1 MGKSNFMPKN
11 CYYEDVKI
19 IKRPIKAKLKVI
31 FLSFGMVFLLG
42 FTIFCSVFLSRALT
56 IGNITTAIVY
66 GGKEINIGKHQMY
79 LVSLGKYDNYVDA
92 EKVALGAMVQGA
104 GGFVWDLDN
113 SFCVIGNVYGSIDDA
128 SAVKKNLSSSNYDV
142 ETIEVSFPKIN
153 LVFDSLENKDV
164 STIKKAIEFVDECY
178 DSLYDYSIKFDKG
191 EMNNFAICSG
201 ISSMRGECKVHI
213 SAIQS
218 LMSEKN
224 DDLQQ
229 IINCLTKIDEIL
241 NLSILKTIDNS
252 STNYSLKNSIIS
264 IVYEKYTLYR
274 NF

>member
-1 MGKSNFMPKN
+1 MPKN

-79 LVSLGKYDNYVDA
+79 LVSLGKYDNYEDA
-92 EKVALGAMVQGA
+92 ERVALGSMVQGA

-113 SFCVIGNVYGSIDDA
+113 FFCVIGNVYETIDDA
-128 SAVKKNLSSSNYDV
+128 SAVKKNLNSSNYDV
-142 ETIEVSFPKIN
+142 ETIEITFPKIN

-178 DSLYDYSIKFDKG
+178 ENLYDYSIKFDKG

-201 ISSMRGECKVHI
+201 ISSMRGDCKVHI

-241 NLSILKTIDNS
+241 NISILKTIDNS

-264 IVYEKYTLYR
+264 IVYEKFSLYK